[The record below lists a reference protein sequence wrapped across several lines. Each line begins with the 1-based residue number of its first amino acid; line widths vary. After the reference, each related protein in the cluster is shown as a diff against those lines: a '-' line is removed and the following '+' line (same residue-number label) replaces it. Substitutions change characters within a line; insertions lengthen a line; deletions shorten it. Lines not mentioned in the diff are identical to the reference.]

1 MMLLNQNSQPLNA
14 HTKKVM
20 LAFADAIKE
29 KMPQIDV
36 YVDHEWQ
43 SGAWIF
49 FAKDLFKAVPVCF
62 LDSTWFNES
71 NMANKYHATLEYN
84 DGNPKINKT
93 LSLSNKAE
101 FDIAV
106 KTILGKIKNL

>member
-20 LAFADAIKE
+20 SAFADAIKE
-29 KMPQIDV
+29 KMPEIDV

-62 LDSTWFNES
+62 MDSTWYNQS
-71 NMANKYHATLEYN
+71 NMAYKYHATLEYN
-84 DGNPKINKT
+84 DGNPKTNNT
-93 LSLSNKAE
+93 LPLSNKAE
-101 FDIAV
+101 FSSAV
-106 KTILGKIKNL
+106 KIILNKIKNL